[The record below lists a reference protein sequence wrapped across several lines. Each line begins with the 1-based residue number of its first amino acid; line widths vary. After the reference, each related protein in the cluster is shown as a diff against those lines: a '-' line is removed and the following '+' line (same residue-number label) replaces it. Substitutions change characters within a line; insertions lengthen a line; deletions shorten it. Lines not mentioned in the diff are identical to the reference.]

1 MTMHILWIMFSIQE
15 TKLKDALDITLL
27 SGKLLFTFHYWA
39 RVKYLPIILDTLSSG
54 HVLIA

>member
-1 MTMHILWIMFSIQE
+1 MHILWIMFSIQE